1 MGTVYLA
8 RHPRLPKA
16 VALKVL
22 NRDLAED
29 AAIRRRFDLEA
40 AIAARL
46 EHRNIVTVLD
56 RGIADGRLWI
66 AMQYVDGADAATAIP
81 TLGMEPEHAVRIVTA
96 AAAALDH
103 AHAAGVVHRDVKPA
117 NILLAEDGRVFLSD
131 FGIARAVD
139 GSTRLTQTGALL
151 GTLDYASPEQLS
163 AADVDGRSDQYSLG
177 CTLFHLLTG
186 RTPYSAAHFG
196 AVLSGHLSGP
206 VPLPSS
212 VRPGLARFDPVLVR
226 AMAKR
231 VDERFATCGEL
242 ADALT
247 EALTGT
253 GPVTGN
259 RVRSRTPRPDAE
271 RGSDAL
277 IRMELTL
284 EECAADAS
292 PKPSEY
298 RPGPGTAYGFAWR
311 ARARSAHEVALKET
325 CTWRS
330 SSYRLRPISGLGTT
344 TCAARSRCRAPR
356 HGRARR

>member
-1 MGTVYLA
+1 MSGEGDVNGLEAGAEFAGFEVERRLGRGGMGTVYLA

-29 AAIRRRFDLEA
+29 AAIRRQFDLEA

-151 GTLDYASPEQLS
+151 GTLDYASMNGSPPAGNS
-163 AADVDGRSDQYSLG
+163 PMRSP
-177 CTLFHLLTG
+177 
-186 RTPYSAAHFG
+186 R
-196 AVLSGHLSGP
+196 
-206 VPLPSS
+206 
-212 VRPGLARFDPVLVR
+212 
-226 AMAKR
+226 
-231 VDERFATCGEL
+231 
-242 ADALT
+242 
-247 EALTGT
+247 
-253 GPVTGN
+253 
-259 RVRSRTPRPDAE
+259 RS
-271 RGSDAL
+271 
-277 IRMELTL
+277 
-284 EECAADAS
+284 
-292 PKPSEY
+292 
-298 RPGPGTAYGFAWR
+298 PGPDR
-311 ARARSAHEVALKET
+311 
-325 CTWRS
+325 
-330 SSYRLRPISGLGTT
+330 
-344 TCAARSRCRAPR
+344 
-356 HGRARR
+356 